1 MADDAK
7 DKAAEQGAITPAKP
21 GASPAEQRIAD
32 GLRML
37 VLGAKEFLR
46 EKADDGAERILAV
59 FDEGGK
65 PNKKSEK

>member
-1 MADDAK
+1 MADGEK
-7 DKAAEQGAITPAKP
+7 DKAAEQAAATPAVQ

-46 EKADDGAERILAV
+46 EKSDEGAERLLAV
-59 FDEGGK
+59 FDEGK
-65 PNKKSEK
+65 NNKKSEK